1 VNQALHNRRTAFLA
15 GLGFSAVVVALSLLT
30 APAATDASKPNM
42 LTLIFLA
49 YGLGSLLVWYSLFLR
64 PDQVIA
70 MADRQEPRPSLG
82 RMAWLTSL
90 MAVAGMIGPIVLGVI
105 LYQLSGE
112 VWRLLLLGGIGLAG
126 GALLYVRVGE
136 DLRRL
141 QEHGLGGWDPFGPS
155 MD

>member
-1 VNQALHNRRTAFLA
+1 
-15 GLGFSAVVVALSLLT
+15 
-30 APAATDASKPNM
+30 
-42 LTLIFLA
+42 
-49 YGLGSLLVWYSLFLR
+49 VWYSLFLR